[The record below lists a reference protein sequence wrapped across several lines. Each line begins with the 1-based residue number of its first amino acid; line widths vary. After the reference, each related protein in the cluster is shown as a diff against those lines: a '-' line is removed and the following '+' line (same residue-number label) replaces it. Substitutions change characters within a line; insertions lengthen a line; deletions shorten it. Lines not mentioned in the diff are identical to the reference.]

1 MPVAAPPRVRDRL
14 RRAPDGPVPVLH
26 SGPVATYV
34 DVGGWAVGVVTPA
47 AALVPCALRL
57 AGHRVPGVPDF
68 ASSDAPVGPPTAYL
82 EGGSL
87 HLGGHRLS
95 MGRAVAV
102 RAPRAVPR
110 RCTRTTA
117 NSVTVLA
124 TPPASVAEFVCVRLA
139 GRWIDAAVADD
150 LLGRGPGLTPLGDDV
165 LAGWLVVHR
174 LVGVATPEVDE
185 VLADARSRTT
195 LVSATLLDCA
205 DHGEVVPE
213 LARWL
218 AALATSDA
226 QRSLDAL
233 LAVGATSGAGLAVG
247 AAVALTTLDRRL
259 P

>member
-1 MPVAAPPRVRDRL
+1 MPVSAPPRVRDRL
-14 RRAPDGPVPVLH
+14 RRCPDGPVPVLH
-26 SGPVATYV
+26 TGPAATYV

-47 AALVPCALRL
+47 ATRVPCALRL
-57 AGHRVPGVPDF
+57 AGHRACGPTDF
-68 ASSDAPVGPPTAYL
+68 ASEGIPGGPVTAYL

-87 HLGGHRLS
+87 HLGGHRLP
-95 MGRAVAV
+95 MGRSVDV
-102 RAPRAVPR
+102 RAPRGVPR

-124 TPPASVAEFVCVRLA
+124 TPPAAVAEFVSIHLPRRL
-139 GRWIDAAVADD
+139 DATAADQ

-165 LAGWLVVHR
+165 LAGWLAVHR

-185 VLADARSRTT
+185 VLAGARARTT

-205 DHGEVVPE
+205 AHGEVVPE
-213 LARWL
+213 FARWL

-226 QRSLDAL
+226 RRCLDAL
-233 LAVGATSGAGLAVG
+233 LTVGATSGAGLAVG
-247 AAVALTTLDRRL
+247 AAVALTTLDRRQ

>member
-26 SGPVATYV
+26 HGPAATYV

-57 AGHRVPGVPDF
+57 SGHRPGPPDF
-68 ASSDAPVGPPTAYL
+68 ASALIPGSPPAAYL
-82 EGGSL
+82 EVGSL
-87 HLGGHRLS
+87 HLGGHRLP
-95 MGRAVAV
+95 MGRSVAV
-102 RAPRAVPR
+102 RAPRGVPR

-117 NSVTVLA
+117 NSATVLA
-124 TPPASVAEFVCVRLA
+124 TPPAGVAEFVCTHLA
-139 GRWIDAAVADD
+139 GHRVDAAVADD

-165 LAGWLVVHR
+165 LAGWLAVHR
-174 LVGVATPEVDE
+174 LLGVATPEVDE
-185 VLADARSRTT
+185 VLAGARSRTT

-205 DHGEVVPE
+205 AHGEVVPE
-213 LARWL
+213 FARWL

-226 QRSLDAL
+226 RRSLDAL
-233 LAVGATSGAGLAVG
+233 LTLGATSGAGLAVG
-247 AAVALTTLDRRL
+247 AAVALTTLDRRH